1 VWSNDASAAYTRR
14 IVRWVVAALVISC
27 ALAQTPADPADRVW
41 GKKLFESQCALCHG
55 QDGSGGRGPNLRR
68 PKLNHAADDNALRRV
83 ISEGIEPDM
92 PGFWQL
98 SDREVA
104 SVAAYVKALGSL
116 PSETVSGDVTRGQRL
131 YKAKGC
137 GGCHMISGDGS
148 GYGPELTEIGAKRS
162 PAFLRESI
170 ITPEAAVPEG
180 FLLVDLVTPSGETIR
195 GIRLNEDTFSIQVKD
210 SSNGFHSFR
219 KTDLSELRKLRG
231 KSPMPSYERALA
243 PEELTDLV
251 AYLAGLRG
259 KS

>member
-1 VWSNDASAAYTRR
+1 
-14 IVRWVVAALVISC
+14 VRWVGAALVISC
-27 ALAQTPADPADRVW
+27 ALAQTPVDPGGDPVW

-68 PKLNHAADDNALRRV
+68 PKLNHAADDYALRKV

-104 SVAAYVKALGSL
+104 SVAVYVRTLGSA
-116 PSETVSGDVTRGQRL
+116 PSEPVPGDVSRGDRL

-148 GYGPELTEIGAKRS
+148 GYGPELTDIGAKRS

-170 ITPEAAVPEG
+170 ITPEASVPEG
-180 FLLVDLVTPSGETIR
+180 FLLVELVTPSGETIR
-195 GIRLNEDTFSIQVKD
+195 GIRLNEDTFTIQVKG
-210 SSNGFHSFR
+210 SSNAFHSFR
-219 KTDLSELRKLRG
+219 KADLAEVRKLRG
-231 KSPMPSYERALA
+231 KSPMPSYEGSLA
-243 PEELTDLV
+243 PDELTDLV
-251 AYLAGLRG
+251 AYLASLRG
-259 KS
+259 KQ